1 MSKSVRELLQEIQS
15 QELLDDDFRLH
26 VLKVVVDDNGDIEQ
40 AGNALAVTKI
50 EIDVESKECLLHFD
64 ETATNGV
71 SLLEAKAALVDEILD
86 YEVCAAQEK
95 ETDEA
100 FLRLDTPLIGF
111 GENVELKCF
120 FVICQA

>member
-1 MSKSVRELLQEIQS
+1 MSKSVRDVLQEIQS
-15 QELLDDDFRLH
+15 QALLADDFKLH
-26 VLKVVVDDNGDIEQ
+26 VLKVVVDENGDVEQ
-40 AGNALAVTKI
+40 AGNALAVINI
-50 EIDVESKECLLHFD
+50 EIDIESKECLFHFD
-64 ETATNGV
+64 EAATDAV
-71 SLLEAKAALVDEILD
+71 SLLEVKAALVDEVLD
-86 YEVCAAQEK
+86 YEVCASQGK